1 MRRSY
6 GKDIKSHQ
14 SLDLETLLDVREV
27 MARLKIRSRESL
39 YRLMREGLPVLKLR
53 GRLRFIPSEVQ
64 KWLLEQQESA

>member
-6 GKDIKSHQ
+6 GKDIKNYQ

-39 YRLMREGLPVLKLR
+39 YRLMREGLPALKLR